1 MGGLVQS
8 VGNGISSLIQ
18 GAFDVIGDALRGM
31 VNAGNQ
37 ALPAGLFW
45 ILLFVLAVAG
55 AWTLAKR

>member
-1 MGGLVQS
+1 MDGFVQS
-8 VGNGISSLIQ
+8 VGNGISSMVA
-18 GAFDVIGDALRGM
+18 GAFEVIGGALRGM

-45 ILLFVLAVAG
+45 VVLFVLAVAG

>member
-18 GAFDVIGDALRGM
+18 GAFDVIGDSLRGM
-31 VNAGNQ
+31 INAGNQ

-45 ILLFVLAVAG
+45 VVLFVVAVAG
-55 AWTLAKR
+55 AWTFAKR